1 MGGILST
8 RGEYIILLEVRLSPL
23 EVRLMQMSHQS
34 DHSLLDISDCLSLS
48 LVIHIDLLFLL
59 PSTNDAVHYD
69 PQTSLYVSLTG
80 GINGGENSGSEW
92 LHVASVVLIVVIDL
106 GDVYS
111 TQHKT
116 DSFFLTLIH

>member
-1 MGGILST
+1 MALHTNLLFILSFT
-8 RGEYIILLEVRLSPL
+8 Y
-23 EVRLMQMSHQS
+23 
-34 DHSLLDISDCLSLS
+34 
-48 LVIHIDLLFLL
+48 
-59 PSTNDAVHYD
+59 DAVHYNR
-69 PQTSLYVSLTG
+69 QTRLYVPLTG